1 MTPDA
6 KTERAHY
13 ARIAIRL
20 VAIVHACE
28 RAGISPAPLQVIH
41 TVAYFADAL
50 APLWNI
56 PVVEGQLLKKAD
68 VPSNPEIQAD
78 IDSLVG
84 RGVLIPSSV
93 RHVETSNGRRIDA
106 KYALN
111 MDFAERI
118 LEAISLDEQFSK
130 ELSFVHEVTLALSG
144 LGVSGMG
151 NAVLVDA
158 TYADPLLDFG
168 SIVNLSPDIV
178 PTRTVQVSQRFSQ
191 LMSTERSLSDA
202 ELTHLYVRHL
212 YGLVRTA
219 DDDD

>member
-1 MTPDA
+1 MTSNV
-6 KTERAHY
+6 ESELAHHV
-13 ARIAIRL
+13 RIAMRI
-20 VAIVHACE
+20 VAIVHACDQE
-28 RAGISPAPLQVIH
+28 GISPAPLQVIH

-56 PVVEGQLLKKAD
+56 PVVEGQLLKKVDA
-68 VPSNPEIQAD
+68 PSNPEIQAD

-84 RGVLIPSSV
+84 RGVLVPSSV
-93 RHVETSNGRRIDA
+93 RHIETSNGRRIDA

-111 MDFAERI
+111 MDFAGRI

-130 ELSFVHEVTLALSG
+130 ELSFIHEVTLALSG

-158 TYADPLLDFG
+158 TYSDPLLDFG
-168 SIVNLSPDIV
+168 SIVDLSSDIA
-178 PTRTVQVSQRFSQ
+178 PTRTIQVSQRFSQ
-191 LMSTERSLSDA
+191 LMSTDRRLSDA